1 MNVTTTMMMATTTTM
16 MMMTNDGDDDDG
28 DNDDVDDDDGDD
40 DDDNDDDDD
49 DDHKRQVIT
58 CSFVIGSGL
67 LALVTRCGTLPVLE
81 LFLRRCF
88 IGGCRIGLFGVLRLV
103 EILILLHILQQQLT
117 NQRFCSVL
125 LVLPFSLGDAERVE
139 SHRAALVLVCTA
151 VMLRQGR

>member
-1 MNVTTTMMMATTTTM
+1 MEN
-16 MMMTNDGDDDDG
+16 
-28 DNDDVDDDDGDD
+28 DNDDMQD
-40 DDDNDDDDD
+40 
-49 DDHKRQVIT
+49 IT

-103 EILILLHILQQQLT
+103 EILSLLHILQQQLT

-125 LVLPFSLGDAERVE
+125 LVLPLLLGRCDESRVTWGCFS
-139 SHRAALVLVCTA
+139 SSVCSCNA
-151 VMLRQGR
+151 VTRQIAPF